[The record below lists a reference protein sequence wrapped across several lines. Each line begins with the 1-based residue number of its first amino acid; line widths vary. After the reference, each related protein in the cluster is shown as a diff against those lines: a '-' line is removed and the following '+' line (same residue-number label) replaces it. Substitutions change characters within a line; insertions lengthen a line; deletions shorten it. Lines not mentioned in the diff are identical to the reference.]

1 LLKFPFLFGLFG
13 TPGWDRTSGFQLR
26 RLTLYPLSYGR
37 FEDKSEGGM
46 REKQINF
53 LPFTMDPIG
62 LWIRFRLDFYLAK
75 IEPNLIHN
83 PGQVKMKTIPR
94 FKGSAFRVQRFCL
107 APELPFSREL
117 MIEPLTDKD
126 RCASVE

>member
-1 LLKFPFLFGLFG
+1 
-13 TPGWDRTSGFQLR
+13 
-26 RLTLYPLSYGR
+26 
-37 FEDKSEGGM
+37 M

-83 PGQVKMKTIPR
+83 PGQVKVKTIPR
-94 FKGSAFRVQRFCL
+94 FKGSAFSLRRAQPSRVQRFCL

-117 MIEPLTDKD
+117 MIEPLMDKD